1 MSAAIAAE
9 DTRWRGRIPPQ
20 NRAAALG
27 HLSEPGFNILI
38 QATGD
43 AMTKETID
51 EARAVISAEKP
62 EWPGALIVAQG
73 ELDVQSVPELR
84 ARLAEAV
91 DSGKNRVVVDLAEVS
106 FIDSLSLSALVG
118 ARRKLGD
125 GGRLA
130 VVAVHEYVRLIL
142 QATGLEQVLDVF
154 ATREEAVAFVTGD

>member
-1 MSAAIAAE
+1 
-9 DTRWRGRIPPQ
+9 
-20 NRAAALG
+20 
-27 HLSEPGFNILI
+27 
-38 QATGD
+38 
-43 AMTKETID
+43 
-51 EARAVISAEKP
+51 VISAETP

-125 GGRLA
+125 EGRLA